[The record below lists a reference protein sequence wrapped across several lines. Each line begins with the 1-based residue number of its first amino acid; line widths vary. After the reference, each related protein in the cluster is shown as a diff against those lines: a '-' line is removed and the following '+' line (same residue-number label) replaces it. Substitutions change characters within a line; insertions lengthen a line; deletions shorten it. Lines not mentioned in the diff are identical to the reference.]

1 MSTIAEIEI
10 PASEFALRET
20 FRSLPDLDFEVE
32 RVVAHDHDRVMPFVW
47 VESAGADVE
56 EVERV
61 LAGDPS
67 VDNVRVLDDFG
78 SRFLLQMDWIADI
91 PLVHAIIDQGATI
104 LSANGTADEWIL
116 RVLFPDRELLS
127 KTHEQAVDDDLT
139 MEILNI
145 YGLEN
150 NRHAKFGLTEEQHET
165 LLAAFERGYFSVPRD
180 ITLNEFADELDVS
193 HQALSERLRRAHYNL
208 IKNGLVIGPDV
219 TGDID

>member
-10 PASEFALRET
+10 PSSEFALRET
-20 FRSLPDLDFEVE
+20 FRALPELDFEVE

-47 VESAGADVE
+47 VESTGADVE

-61 LAGDPS
+61 LADDPS

-78 SRFLLQMDWIADI
+78 SRFLLQMDWISDI
-91 PLVHAIIDQGATI
+91 PLVHAIIDEGATI
-104 LSANGTADEWIL
+104 LSAHGTENAWVL
-116 RVLFPDRELLS
+116 RVLFPERDSLS
-127 KTHEQAVDDDLT
+127 NTHQRAVDEGLS
-139 MEILNI
+139 MEVLNI

-165 LLAAFERGYFSVPRD
+165 LLEAFERGYFSVPRE

-208 IKNGLVIGPDV
+208 IENGLVIGPDV